1 MQAEGSNREEQ
12 ARGAEDAH
20 RQVDGEWDSPSP
32 RLRIRM
38 IGFLPLQG
46 SYQSAR
52 TTVNSLRLDVAKS
65 SGSEAMTRTR
75 SFRVSTSRSAGAVD
89 RRDVIIGGVLLFSI
103 PIIFGFVGP
112 KPKDDPFAF
121 GKRPNIVAEPDQ
133 EEVEARWKIAE
144 QAYQTNAKAFVK
156 NATETE
162 DGTLKEYFRR
172 WAMRS
177 LTCASAAAADVTNL
191 LNDEKFPE
199 ARRVSRATSRRSRS

>member
-1 MQAEGSNREEQ
+1 
-12 ARGAEDAH
+12 
-20 RQVDGEWDSPSP
+20 
-32 RLRIRM
+32 
-38 IGFLPLQG
+38 
-46 SYQSAR
+46 
-52 TTVNSLRLDVAKS
+52 
-65 SGSEAMTRTR
+65 MTRTR
-75 SFRVSTSRSAGAVD
+75 SFWVSTSRSAGAVD

-177 LTCASAAAADVTNL
+177 LTCASSAAADVTNL

-199 ARRVSRATSRRSRS
+199 AKTRFAPYLAKVEVLKKQIEMDVARVKKLDVLGRDAK